1 MSIKRKLSEPQ
12 IFELRDHRDNTA
24 WELVKCYT
32 AAQLSYM
39 DWVDEV
45 VVKKSN
51 RYLPVRVD
59 SWPALYRYKNGENSK
74 PYRVM
79 YIRLDEI
86 RALYKR
92 RTGNTLAIELWR

>member
-1 MSIKRKLSEPQ
+1 MVWIKRTLSEPQ
-12 IFELRDHRDNTA
+12 LFELRDHRDNTA
-24 WELVKCYT
+24 WELIKVYT

-39 DWVDEV
+39 DWVDQKT
-45 VVKKSN
+45 VKHSK

-59 SWPALYRYKNGENSK
+59 SGPALYRFKTGENTK

-86 RALYKR
+86 RYLYHR
-92 RTGNTLAIELWR
+92 RTWNKLAIELQ